1 MSGTYMELVFHNFS
15 LLQENVKRAHILN
28 QKNNQKKDQKKKC
41 MIVTV
46 DGKYTRAL
54 TFQIFFSRRLFEV
67 SKIKP
72 GGFAEKS
79 GM

>member
-1 MSGTYMELVFHNFS
+1 
-15 LLQENVKRAHILN
+15 
-28 QKNNQKKDQKKKC
+28 

-46 DGKYTRAL
+46 DDKYTRAL
-54 TFQIFFSRRLFEV
+54 TFQNLFFLRRLFEV

>member
-1 MSGTYMELVFHNFS
+1 MVLIAHSFFIISPSYKKMSNGHIFLNKKNKEKYM
-15 LLQENVKRAHILN
+15 
-28 QKNNQKKDQKKKC
+28 
-41 MIVTV
+41 MVTV
-46 DGKYTRAL
+46 HGKYTRAL
-54 TFQIFFSRRLFEV
+54 TFQNLFFLRRLFEV